1 MTGMGVIELFRT
13 LTLRQILGLQLA
25 WMSSLGLVFAFATW
39 LGERD
44 FHPQKELSV
53 AYSMS
58 LRWQLGWSEILALVV
73 IVAAPFLL
81 WVAVRDRSPRSR

>member
-1 MTGMGVIELFRT
+1 MRDLVQLFRA

-25 WMSSLGLVFAFATW
+25 WASSVGLVFAFTTW
-39 LGERD
+39 LAERD
-44 FHPQKELSV
+44 FHPDASLTV

-58 LRWQLGWSEILALVV
+58 LRWQLERGEILALVA

-81 WVAVRDRSPRSR
+81 WVVVHDRSPRSD

>member
-1 MTGMGVIELFRT
+1 MRESIQLFRS

-25 WMSSLGLVFAFATW
+25 WTSSLGLAFAFVSW

-44 FHPQKELSV
+44 FRPEAMLNV
-53 AYSMS
+53 VYSMS
-58 LRWQLGWSEILALVV
+58 LRWQLGTGEILALVV

-81 WVAVRDRSPRSR
+81 WTAVRDRSPRSQ